1 MVAALAWQ
9 DWVGFA
15 GAGLMLLA
23 LFLHLFSPLAD
34 GRGRLR
40 AALGL
45 VGALALLPVAMER
58 FNAPLFFLLVGWVL
72 LSAYRLLRAPGRD

>member
-23 LFLHLFSPLAD
+23 LFLHLFAPRAD
-34 GRGRLR
+34 GGGRLR
-40 AALGL
+40 AMLGL
-45 VGALALLPVAMER
+45 LGAAALLPVAVLR
-58 FNAPLFFLLVGWVL
+58 FSPPLFFLLVAWVL
-72 LSAYRLLRAPGRD
+72 MNAYRVARAPRDR